1 MEKLYY
7 LDNAA
12 TTKMFEEEFD
22 LMKKVNDEF
31 FFNPSAAYTKSALVK
46 KQLDSARNSILKL
59 LKGFDGKLI
68 FTGSATESNNT
79 VFEGVHI
86 RSGQTVLVSMGEHP
100 AVFEAAKRL
109 ALKGVNVKYIPLD
122 ETGRVDWVQFEK
134 LMTRDVA
141 FVSIMHVS
149 NETGAINEIKKLCA
163 YAKGINKKV
172 LFHSDGVQAFGKIP
186 VNLHDLGVDFYSISA
201 HKIYGPRG
209 IAALWIKSGV
219 ICDPLLVGGGQEE
232 GMRSSTENLVGAV
245 AFAYAAQK
253 VCAEIDQNY
262 NIVSNLKNELVT
274 KLQVSEIGKYFK
286 VNSANDS
293 SPYIL
298 SVSFSRIKGEVLMRA
313 LENEGVLVSTGSA
326 CSSKKQGNRIL
337 DAMGVSKEDV
347 VGSLR
352 ISFSPYENYDL
363 DVIVETFVKTVDRFE
378 KII

>member
-1 MEKLYY
+1 MEKLNY

-22 LMKKVNDEF
+22 LMKKINEEF
-31 FFNPSAAYTKSALVK
+31 FFNPSAAYTKSAMAK
-46 KQLDSARNSILKL
+46 KQLESARSTISKL

-86 RSGQTVLVSMGEHP
+86 RNGQTVLVSQGEHP
-100 AVFEAAKRL
+100 AVFEAAKKL
-109 ALKGVNVKYIPLD
+109 ALKGVNVKFIPLD
-122 ETGRVDWVQFEK
+122 KSGNVDFAEFEK

-149 NETGAINEIKKLCA
+149 NETGAVNDIKKLCA
-163 YAKGINKKV
+163 FAKSVNKNV
-172 LFHSDGVQAFGKIP
+172 LFHSDGVQAFGKIS

-209 IAALWIKSGV
+209 IAGLWIKSGV
-219 ICDPLLVGGGQEE
+219 ICDPLLIGGGQED
-232 GMRSSTENLVGAV
+232 GMRSSTENLIGAV
-245 AFAYAAQK
+245 AFAWAAQK
-253 VCAEIDQNY
+253 VCSDLENNY
-262 NIVSNLKNELVT
+262 KIVSKLKDDLMSSLKSST
-274 KLQVSEIGKYFK
+274 IGEYFK
-286 VNSANDS
+286 VISSDDS
-293 SPYIL
+293 MPYIV

-313 LENEGVLVSTGSA
+313 LESEGVLVSTGSA

-337 DAMGVSKEDV
+337 DAMGISKEDV

-363 DVIVETFVKTVDRFE
+363 NAIINAFVKTVDRFE